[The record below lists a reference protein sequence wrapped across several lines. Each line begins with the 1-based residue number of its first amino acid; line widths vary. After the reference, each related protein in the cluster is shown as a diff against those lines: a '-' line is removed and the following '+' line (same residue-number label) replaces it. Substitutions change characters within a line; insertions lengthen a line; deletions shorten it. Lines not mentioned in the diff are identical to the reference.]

1 MNVDNEMKKKAYSS
15 AVKLLRDEFD
25 EKESV
30 TYSNT
35 ALKYFVHTYFQEND
49 SDESVFNNYRLYLE
63 SFSNDYHLSDIKD
76 VSDMKTDEIVDG
88 LVNGSIREK
97 DVFYRAAVLRTLR
110 AGCVIEDK
118 VSLLVSAYWLYREGN
133 VDRAKHLYQQAKN
146 AMIKC
151 PSIKIPA
158 VFGDLFLEEN
168 PFAWDLAKAL
178 TDVSWAV
185 FRADREKRIFSLEKT
200 EFYKNVQNIEQNT
213 ALMQKYLEQ
222 NAEYRP
228 SRALKDLWCG
238 LPLVLIFY
246 QWAYACRLNQSD
258 QMNAYLKYLTNRL
271 NNEHRL
277 DCILFDA
284 YKLENDEEKKT
295 MIQQDRIR
303 LRKMFDGIYGDKW
316 LINHSSINEVLV
328 SVNQNDG
335 LAVKMCLK
343 GVVNELTVA
352 PQKNGNYLFLYSI
365 LWMNHQ
371 KYQMRDLL
379 FTKIKS
385 ICETAVAKNNLNFN
399 TYFYDKGIES
409 FRLMLESDLPP
420 EKQIMGAI
428 GNICLFGSDNKPMPL
443 TFLEA
448 KKYYF
453 YCMNSDIEID
463 EKVQKRFQYYL
474 STTYNADE
482 VTADELPALADLG
495 IQQAQDALDQVMDK
509 IVVLDEDDELIKQN
523 DEGDNEMIDFTELV
537 FDSFHGFLTDEGK
550 IETLARYLKILSNR
564 EEQDLSIPAGLFLSC
579 DDHNLALRQADY
591 ILECINR
598 TVSCEEYRLIAG
610 NNLVDGQEDVLVID
624 AFDSSVNFRE
634 LLDYVESHEEQIV
647 ICLSNDKAEKAGSI
661 DPNRFHRQFVKNI
674 TVEPYD
680 TDQIVSAA
688 KWIFNNTDDIE
699 IEDEFYPALEKYI
712 RNIYPRALYKDEQFV
727 NDLPERLITK
737 SLETD
742 HPNVLAADCI
752 PYYIESKSLDVCEQN
767 LKEEFVFSSNIPS
780 LLNKVRKNVKIKN
793 MGLTHVHP
801 CFNIIVTA
809 DDQQMIQRF
818 ASKYAEILYCNEYLV
833 IPSVEVLT
841 MTADEVIASDKNNMF
856 AVRRGIVVVSGLEN
870 VEEDTVNAVFDV
882 CDRTADQIVWIMS
895 GNHVLDK
902 VGEDTAEKARVVFA
916 NEIDLDKH
924 TLETSIAFIRKYL
937 SHKNDIELTESQ
949 LQKLQQIVNDQN
961 SYLKA
966 EIAIDQWISDLVQKE
981 GEDTEEGSDNNDDS
995 DNNNEG
1001 GSGTDTAV
1009 TQESAKQNE
1018 SEEDKT
1024 DPDPEMVSGIITWDD
1039 AKRPESVNLKIQN
1052 INKET
1057 VKVLTVKPDENGVW
1071 KYSVTLPK
1079 QYRKNKRR
1087 NYKIVVDD
1095 IPEYEVSANVYNLT
1109 LKKEQKKPNNQEI
1122 LENQFP
1128 HVLEDEENLHK
1139 IVSAVSVKDT
1149 SIKNV
1154 LLIPLSTLNKPAVG
1168 RYRYDDEPLQFSY
1181 YVGQLEPIPKIL
1193 AEKLA
1198 KENQVIDAI
1207 IVMNTNA
1214 TKKEDKENPIKVEDR
1229 PFNMSQFD
1237 FFKER
1242 CSCVFKDKDI
1252 NRIEGIDLQDEQGND
1267 TLEKTMY
1274 GILRKLERISENGA
1288 QINLHIA
1295 THGGMRS
1302 VSVVTNSII
1311 TLLKNNPHINSI
1323 SRYASQWNKN
1333 YKCYNFFNV
1342 DEEFK
1347 IYDFVSGINEFLSFG
1362 RSASLETFVKSTN
1375 SESGRKITD
1384 AINRISDDISLCRM
1398 ESFNEDLCA
1407 LNTVLKAEQEVKEKS
1422 YFDFVNSIIRD
1433 DYCVQFNNKPYNLLE
1448 KDTQDLLAQITW
1460 CINKGFMQQALTLI
1474 ESKLSDYLLEKK
1486 VYVLEKD
1493 SSNNTITE
1501 TINSIMT
1508 TGIFNYTYYKNRS
1521 KYPRFGYFKKNYKAV
1536 LNDKEIQKITTP
1548 EKLRKYVDSI
1558 TNPSYLKDYDNGRK
1572 YYDSDTLNRIASEKK
1587 IEVIDFLKQKDF
1599 NCAKRIPVNECCIS
1613 YTEIGDEYLKDL
1625 YCIWYLESFLKLF
1638 RNDTNHAI
1646 GSQVNFTVTNLMST
1660 IKLFLKMV
1668 SDIIDKT
1675 EEIKRKCEGETA

>member
-222 NAEYRP
+222 NVEYRP

-523 DEGDNEMIDFTELV
+523 DEGDNEMVDFTELV

-688 KWIFNNTDDIE
+688 KWIFNNMDDIE

-767 LKEEFVFSSNIPS
+767 LKEEFVFSSSIPS

-949 LQKLQQIVNDQN
+949 LKKLQQIVNDQN
-961 SYLKA
+961 SYLNA

-981 GEDTEEGSDNNDDS
+981 GEDTEEDSDNNDDS
-995 DNNNEG
+995 DDHNNNEG
-1001 GSGTDTAV
+1001 GSGTGTAV

-1018 SEEDKT
+1018 ADNTKKESSLTSPNQDKNEIPFSLVEN
-1024 DPDPEMVSGIITWDD
+1024 DEKYIRELVS
-1039 AKRPESVNLKIQN
+1039 
-1052 INKET
+1052 
-1057 VKVLTVKPDENGVW
+1057 KVIPNEHR
-1071 KYSVTLPK
+1071 
-1079 QYRKNKRR
+1079 RKN
-1087 NYKIVVDD
+1087 VV
-1095 IPEYEVSANVYNLT
+1095 I
-1109 LKKEQKKPNNQEI
+1109 
-1122 LENQFP
+1122 
-1128 HVLEDEENLHK
+1128 
-1139 IVSAVSVKDT
+1139 
-1149 SIKNV
+1149 
-1154 LLIPLSTLNKPAVG
+1154 IPLSTLGYVKSVNT
-1168 RYRYDDEPLQFSY
+1168 YRYKGGKNDFDKDNIAVEPHEIHALHSSH
-1181 YVGQLEPIPKIL
+1181 YVSQLEPIPKIL
-1193 AEKLA
+1193 AEILATKNELIDCIIVLNTKQTEDVTKPFSISNVKFENESAYSFFCKRCKCVFPDDSLDRFIDIQLPDQSSQTGLDTALYEVINNLEKLA
-1198 KENQVIDAI
+1198 PEKG
-1207 IVMNTNA
+1207 
-1214 TKKEDKENPIKVEDR
+1214 K
-1229 PFNMSQFD
+1229 
-1237 FFKER
+1237 
-1242 CSCVFKDKDI
+1242 
-1252 NRIEGIDLQDEQGND
+1252 IDL
-1267 TLEKTMY
+1267 
-1274 GILRKLERISENGA
+1274 
-1288 QINLHIA
+1288 HIDI
-1295 THGGMRS
+1295 HGGLRNAS
-1302 VSVVTNSII
+1302 IVINSII
-1311 TLLKNNPHINSI
+1311 TLLNGHQKVNKIYRYSTINEDRSKKEYTF
-1323 SRYASQWNKN
+1323 S
-1333 YKCYNFFNV
+1333 NV
-1342 DEEFK
+1342 DDDFK
-1347 IYDFVSGINEFLSFG
+1347 VYDFVVGVNEFLNFG
-1362 RSASLETFVKSTN
+1362 RSKALVDFNEN
-1375 SESGRKITD
+1375 RREESEKELVEKI
-1384 AINRISDDISLCRM
+1384 NQVSDDLSLCKM
-1398 ESFNEDLCA
+1398 EQFSTDLIE
-1407 LNTVLKAEQEVKEKS
+1407 LGNLMKNIKFSGYYEIVRQMIVQ
-1422 YFDFVNSIIRD
+1422 
-1433 DYCVQFNNKPYNLLE
+1433 DYTIKMADGKTKCLLFE
-1448 KDTQDLLAQITW
+1448 GEQDLLAELKW
-1460 CINKGFMQQALTLI
+1460 CLRKRFIQQALTLI
-1474 ESKLSDYLLEKK
+1474 ESRLSDYLLKENIYTLDYYDRNTLDSIYRTVYRVDEKVDLHKNEKYMKWKESPKKIITDIINLFFNYDLLSYKNKKSRFISMGEDEFGNINILNYKNLKSLRSEIKKLLRLKHNQDDKEYRAKNTRILLPLKK
-1486 VYVLEKD
+1486 VL
-1493 SSNNTITE
+1493 SSDQ
-1501 TINSIMT
+1501 S
-1508 TGIFNYTYYKNRS
+1508 Y
-1521 KYPRFGYFKKNYKAV
+1521 
-1536 LNDKEIQKITTP
+1536 LNDFYCLWFVEC
-1548 EKLRKYVDSI
+1548 
-1558 TNPSYLKDYDNGRK
+1558 YLKLIRNKTNHSAD
-1572 YYDSDTLNRIASEKK
+1572 DSYNLSSIELEQWINALINMTDSLIERGNRIIEKEK
-1587 IEVIDFLKQKDF
+1587 
-1599 NCAKRIPVNECCIS
+1599 A
-1613 YTEIGDEYLKDL
+1613 
-1625 YCIWYLESFLKLF
+1625 
-1638 RNDTNHAI
+1638 A
-1646 GSQVNFTVTNLMST
+1646 
-1660 IKLFLKMV
+1660 
-1668 SDIIDKT
+1668 
-1675 EEIKRKCEGETA
+1675 